1 MSIPIGHTYH
11 VTDHWTLFFIW
22 REEIQ
27 IYLKGLHTLARLLLL
42 TEHLQFTSIYGNPQI
57 ENLFQERLSG
67 HCLILNGRVSLWLK
81 HYWETPT
88 AALGTGSDWMRV
100 LMYSYTLIHMY
111 PKGHVPMHS
120 SVNVLI
126 RYCILVLIRYCTQSL
141 ICWCIYV
148 LKSINTEMPIFPC
161 DLHGEIS
168 WTSNVRR
175 EERRDC

>member
-22 REEIQ
+22 GEEIQ
-27 IYLKGLHTLARLLLL
+27 IYLKGLHTLAWLLLL

-126 RYCILVLIRYCTQSL
+126 RFCILVLIRYCTQSL
-141 ICWCIYV
+141 ICCCIYV
-148 LKSINTEMPIFPC
+148 LISVNTQMPIFPC
-161 DLHGEIS
+161 DLHGELS

>member
-22 REEIQ
+22 GEEIQ
-27 IYLKGLHTLARLLLL
+27 IYLKGLHTLAWLLLL

-111 PKGHVPMHS
+111 PKAHVPIHS
-120 SVNVLI
+120 CVNVLMYSYGI
-126 RYCILVLIRYCTQSL
+126 VFLYSYVGVITHMLMYLCTH
-141 ICWCIYV
+141 
-148 LKSINTEMPIFPC
+148 INKYSNAHFPKWS
-161 DLHGEIS
+161 S
-168 WTSNVRR
+168 WWTLM
-175 EERRDC
+175 D

>member
-88 AALGTGSDWMRV
+88 AALGTGSDWIRV
-100 LMYSYTLIHMY
+100 PICPCTHIYLFTCTCTMCPCTHALMYSYIIVFLYSYVGVLNHSYVDVFMY
-111 PKGHVPMHS
+111 SYQYILKCPFSIWSSWWTPM
-120 SVNVLI
+120 
-126 RYCILVLIRYCTQSL
+126 
-141 ICWCIYV
+141 
-148 LKSINTEMPIFPC
+148 
-161 DLHGEIS
+161 D
-168 WTSNVRR
+168 
-175 EERRDC
+175 

>member
-11 VTDHWTLFFIW
+11 VTDHWTLFFISG
-22 REEIQ
+22 EEIQ
-27 IYLKGLHTLARLLLL
+27 IYLKGLHTLAWLLLL

-88 AALGTGSDWMRV
+88 AVLGTGSDWMRV

-126 RYCILVLIRYCTQSL
+126 RFCILVLIRYCTQSL
-141 ICWCIYV
+141 ICWYIYV
-148 LKSINTEMPIFPC
+148 LISIFTQMPIFP
-161 DLHGEIS
+161 
-168 WTSNVRR
+168 
-175 EERRDC
+175 